1 MHNKDVRS
9 YSCAHK
15 TSLNTFELTG
25 HQQVLQLIA
34 NLRELMMAMMMIA
47 ATYMMMMTVAILIVM
62 VILSVVIANRK
73 IITM

>member
-34 NLRELMMAMMMIA
+34 KLEGINDGNDDDCCYLYDDDGRYLDSDG
-47 ATYMMMMTVAILIVM
+47 YIV
-62 VILSVVIANRK
+62 SGYSK
-73 IITM
+73 